1 MQLANFGI
9 FHNSNPRILS
19 LAEGALFFTLSP
31 ILAVTILDFISGSV
45 CPGYSYKE
53 NHAVPGLSSPASFPY
68 YNVFKVQPCLECFS
82 VVSLLIN
89 ALFFRCLIL
98 YQFISWI
105 YELFLLLLIESS
117 AILNIQGRFL

>member
-9 FHNSNPRILS
+9 FHSSNPRTLS
-19 LAEGALFFTLSP
+19 LPEGALYSTLPP
-31 ILAVTILDFISGSV
+31 ILAVTSLDFISGSV

-89 ALFFRCLIL
+89 ALFLDVL
-98 YQFISWI
+98 YFISSSVVGYMI
-105 YELFLLLLIESS
+105 CFCYCLLKVV
-117 AILNIQGRFL
+117 QF